1 MRFKLDENL
10 GTRGLKELR
19 EAGYD
24 VMTVREQQLC
34 GHPDSQVIDICT
46 AEKRCLITLDTD
58 FADTLTY
65 PPEKYAGIVSEAI
78 WRLQCLKIRRLT
90 ELRDSGSFWCLE
102 RERGV
107 ARAKQ
112 CLPI

>member
-1 MRFKLDENL
+1 MQFKLDENL

-65 PPEKYAGIVSEAI
+65 PPENHAGIVLLRLPGKPVLSDIDVAI
-78 WRLQCLKIRRLT
+78 DTVIDALN
-90 ELRDSGSFWCLE
+90 
-102 RERGV
+102 RG
-107 ARAKQ
+107 ADITGK
-112 CLPI
+112 L